1 MVALA
6 GLLHTAGASSSAAC
20 MARRRGTCAVAAAAA
35 AAAARAGRRPSLQPN
50 PKRSCCVFM
59 GPKHFREILAAG
71 IQLVIL
77 TGSGVISR
85 ECNTVHVHVVTKFVG
100 TLRIPSLLDPYAA
113 PLPLPSVAIVP
124 GRTRK
129 PQPVVR
135 AR

>member
-71 IQLVIL
+71 ILRTTRYPHRIRSLFPESAIL
-77 TGSGVISR
+77 YMYTS
-85 ECNTVHVHVVTKFVG
+85 
-100 TLRIPSLLDPYAA
+100 
-113 PLPLPSVAIVP
+113 
-124 GRTRK
+124 
-129 PQPVVR
+129 
-135 AR
+135 